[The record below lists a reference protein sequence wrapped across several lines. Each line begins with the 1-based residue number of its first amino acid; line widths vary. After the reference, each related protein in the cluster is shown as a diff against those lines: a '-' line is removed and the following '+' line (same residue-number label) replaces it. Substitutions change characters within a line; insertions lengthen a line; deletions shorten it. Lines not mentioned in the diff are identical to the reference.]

1 LTGILHSVPFVDLL
15 EIRRECCELAR
26 AFDAQ
31 QRSLYLVGGI
41 VRDLVVQADLP
52 PASVDIDLTTDATP
66 DEIESIV
73 RPVADSLW
81 TVGKKFGTIG
91 IEIQGRRIEITTHR
105 ADSYVHESRKPEVKF
120 SRSIVEDLS
129 RRDFTIN
136 AMAIDLIDADRSLID
151 PFGGLNDLAH
161 AVLRT
166 PINPEVS
173 MSEDPLRMLRAAR
186 FLARFSLEIDAE
198 LLEAIQVVG
207 ARLSVVSP
215 ERIRDELC
223 KLLRVD
229 DPSAGLWY
237 LVKTGLFDH
246 FLPEIPA
253 LALEQDPIHHHKDVL
268 AHTIE
273 VVRRSSP
280 TLTLRLAALLHDIG
294 KPRTRQV
301 GPDGVSFHFHDVVGA
316 KMARK
321 RLTALHFATN
331 EIDPV
336 VKLVELHLRFHTYGA
351 GWNDRA
357 VRRYVRDAGELL
369 EELNELTLCDA
380 TTRNQQ
386 RVQLFR
392 ARMSELEER
401 ISALREQEELDSIR
415 PELNG
420 EEVMELLSLQPS
432 RAVGQALDFLLEIRL
447 DEGLLGRD
455 EVVRRLVEWWS
466 SREAS

>member
-1 LTGILHSVPFVDLL
+1 MSVPTVDLL
-15 EIRRECCELAR
+15 AIRRECQELAR
-26 AFDAQ
+26 AFDAEH
-31 QRSLYLVGGI
+31 RALYLVGGI
-41 VRDLVVQADLP
+41 VGDLVVRAELSP
-52 PASVDIDLTTDATP
+52 ETVDIDLTTDATP
-66 DEIESIV
+66 DEIEKIV
-73 RPVADSLW
+73 RPIADALW

-91 IEIQGRRIEITTHR
+91 IEIHGRRIEITTHR
-105 ADSYVHESRKPEVKF
+105 ADSYSKDSRKPEVEF
-120 SRSIVEDLS
+120 SNSITEDLS

-151 PFGGLNDLAH
+151 PFDGLSDLAKG
-161 AVLRT
+161 VLRT
-166 PINPEVS
+166 PIAPEIS

-186 FLARFSLEIDAE
+186 FIARFSLEVDPSLLDAIHSE
-198 LLEAIQVVG
+198 G

-215 ERIRDELC
+215 ERIRDELS
-223 KLLRVD
+223 KLLVIE
-229 DPSAGLWY
+229 DPTRGLWY
-237 LVKTGLFDH
+237 LVNTGLFDH

-273 VVRRSSP
+273 VVRRASP
-280 TLTLRLAALLHDIG
+280 KLTLRLAALLHDIG

-301 GPDGVSFHFHDVVGA
+301 GPEGVSFHFHDVVGA

-321 RLTALHFATN
+321 RLVALHFSTQ
-331 EIDPV
+331 EIEPV

-369 EELNELTLCDA
+369 SELNELTLCDA

-386 RVQLFR
+386 KVQLFR
-392 ARMSELEER
+392 NRMEELERR
-401 ISALREQEELDSIR
+401 IAALREQEELDSIR

-420 EEVMELLSLQPS
+420 DEVMELLGLRPS
-432 RAVGQALDFLLEIRL
+432 RAVGEALDFLLEIRL
-447 DEGLLGRD
+447 DEGLIGQ
-455 EVVRRLVEWWS
+455 EEAQRRLLQWWKDRS
-466 SREAS
+466 